1 MDLSRSSPGQIA
13 FVGDYLPRQCGIAT
27 FTTDLLQAVAAVSAD
42 TNCFA
47 VAVNDIPTGYNY
59 PEQVRFE
66 FAEQEINSYQRAA
79 DYLNVNNIDL
89 VCLQHEYGIFGGP
102 AGSHI
107 LVLLR
112 ELRMPV
118 VTTLHTVL
126 REPDRNQRKVMTE
139 LAQLSDRLVVMS
151 RRALGFL
158 RDLYGVPE
166 DKIDL
171 IPHGIPDVP
180 FVDANFYKDQFG
192 VEGKRVLLTFGLLSP
207 NKGIEN
213 VIAAL
218 PEILRQ
224 HPDVVYMVLGATHPH
239 VKRHEGEAYRVSLQR
254 LAQEKGVARYV
265 IFHNRFVSLA
275 ELVEFIG
282 AADIYVTPYL
292 NPAQIT
298 SGTLAYTLG
307 AGKAIVST
315 PYWYAEELLADG
327 RGVLVPFGDPSAI
340 AHEVIRL
347 LDNAPERHAMRKRA
361 YMSGRDMIWSEVA
374 RRYLEAFE
382 RARQER
388 ASRPHPAF
396 RARTVDENLGEL
408 PDLKLDHL
416 RRLTDGTGLL
426 QHALYSVPNYAE
438 GYTTDDNARALV
450 LTILLEAKEGEMA
463 VEVEQLASHY
473 LAFLWHAFG
482 ADSGRFRNFFAYDR
496 HWVEDI
502 GSEDSH
508 GRALWALG
516 TVLGRSYNQ
525 GLRGLAS
532 HLFDLALPAAIEFSS
547 PRAWAF
553 TLIAIHEYLR
563 RFSGDRAAQNTR
575 QVLAERLMGSYL
587 RYSGPDW
594 PWFEDV
600 VSYSNAKLPH
610 ALLLSGQWTGRG
622 DMAEAG
628 LKSLQWLVEIQRSE
642 AGHFA
647 PIGNRGF
654 YPRAGEKAHFDQQ
667 PVEAHAMVSA
677 CLEAYRMTGDER
689 WYDEARR
696 AFDWF
701 LGRNDQG
708 LSLCDPVTG
717 GCRDGLHP
725 DRANQNQG
733 AESTLAF
740 LLSLVEMSLS
750 EHVVNLLPE
759 AVPAQPVLE
768 VTRG

>member
-1 MDLSRSSPGQIA
+1 MDLPRSSPGQIA

-282 AADIYVTPYL
+282 AADL
-292 NPAQIT
+292 QIPKRCRIA
-298 SGTLAYTLG
+298 SGTESLPG
-307 AGKAIVST
+307 C
-315 PYWYAEELLADG
+315 P
-327 RGVLVPFGDPSAI
+327 
-340 AHEVIRL
+340 
-347 LDNAPERHAMRKRA
+347 
-361 YMSGRDMIWSEVA
+361 
-374 RRYLEAFE
+374 RRW
-382 RARQER
+382 
-388 ASRPHPAF
+388 HCPA
-396 RARTVDENLGEL
+396 T
-408 PDLKLDHL
+408 
-416 RRLTDGTGLL
+416 
-426 QHALYSVPNYAE
+426 S
-438 GYTTDDNARALV
+438 
-450 LTILLEAKEGEMA
+450 
-463 VEVEQLASHY
+463 
-473 LAFLWHAFG
+473 
-482 ADSGRFRNFFAYDR
+482 
-496 HWVEDI
+496 
-502 GSEDSH
+502 
-508 GRALWALG
+508 
-516 TVLGRSYNQ
+516 
-525 GLRGLAS
+525 
-532 HLFDLALPAAIEFSS
+532 
-547 PRAWAF
+547 
-553 TLIAIHEYLR
+553 
-563 RFSGDRAAQNTR
+563 
-575 QVLAERLMGSYL
+575 
-587 RYSGPDW
+587 
-594 PWFEDV
+594 
-600 VSYSNAKLPH
+600 
-610 ALLLSGQWTGRG
+610 
-622 DMAEAG
+622 
-628 LKSLQWLVEIQRSE
+628 
-642 AGHFA
+642 
-647 PIGNRGF
+647 
-654 YPRAGEKAHFDQQ
+654 
-667 PVEAHAMVSA
+667 
-677 CLEAYRMTGDER
+677 C
-689 WYDEARR
+689 
-696 AFDWF
+696 
-701 LGRNDQG
+701 
-708 LSLCDPVTG
+708 C
-717 GCRDGLHP
+717 
-725 DRANQNQG
+725 
-733 AESTLAF
+733 
-740 LLSLVEMSLS
+740 
-750 EHVVNLLPE
+750 
-759 AVPAQPVLE
+759 
-768 VTRG
+768 